1 MPILSNFPGG
11 AGSGSGGLTLA
22 AVSGITTQV
31 SSEKVYVKWTDPDD
45 LVVAGSTIAAWG
57 GTLLVRKAGS
67 APTSRRDGTI
77 VLDSKTRDAYK
88 NTYFCDSGL
97 SNGTKYY
104 YKFFPYTTANA
115 YTDSTDDEFN
125 AIPTVQVAGI
135 TSWNV
140 TGMSA
145 SSEAGN
151 GKMTVKWTDPS
162 ASISAD
168 GVTLASWASTTIV
181 VKSGS
186 YPTSKD
192 DSGAVYTLKVTTR
205 NRYSSTPLT
214 ITGLT
219 NGTKYYIAFFPET
232 TDGGINTSTSQ
243 RTTGT
248 ANRITI
254 ANVPAQSGTLTY
266 NKSSQS
272 PSWSNYNTT
281 YMTIGG
287 TTSGT
292 NAGNYTASFT
302 PKTDYRWSDGAT
314 TAKNVVWSIGKATG
328 TLTVSKTT
336 IKLSLSRLTDTFTI
350 GGNHD
355 GTLSVTSSA
364 TGVATVSRSGN
375 TVTVS
380 HVNQTNGEATITVS
394 CTAGTN
400 YSAPASKT
408 VKVTAEFI
416 LATLN
421 DNSWAAIH
429 SVSGTGAS
437 YWAVGDR
444 KAVAVSGT
452 VGTQAVNGTYY
463 AYIIGF
469 NHNSSKEGNGITFGT
484 FKTALSGGTDIC
496 LVDGKYDGYST
507 NGTKY
512 FNMNH
517 SSNTNSGGWKG
528 CDLRYDVLGSTN
540 TNDGDATATTATN
553 PVANTLMAALPSD
566 LRAVMQPMTIY
577 TDNTGGGSD
586 NASYVTIYRCVR
598 DKDIAWHCG
607 ANKYKHPECRNSNSI
622 GIEARPS
629 KINRKRVMASDTDWY
644 FEPKVVDNLVWLTKK
659 LMAQY
664 NIPADHVIRH
674 YDVTGKL
681 CPRPW
686 CCADMNVYYKT
697 SGDAQ
702 WEEFKKRISDGKE
715 EDEDMTLDTFK
726 ELMKEY
732 RAELQDNDCGT
743 WSKEAREWAI
753 SNGLINGTG
762 TEVNGEPN
770 YAWADQLTREQAAA
784 LFYRFAKLMGKA

>member
-31 SSEKVYVKWTDPDD
+31 SSGKVYVKWTDPDD

-125 AIPTVQVAGI
+125 ATPTVQVAGI

-140 TGMSA
+140 TSMSA
-145 SSEAGN
+145 SAEAGN
-151 GKMTVKWTDPS
+151 GKMTVKWTDPA
-162 ASISAD
+162 ASITAD
-168 GVTLASWASTTIV
+168 GVTLATWASTTIV

-192 DSGAVYTLKVTTR
+192 DSSAAYTLKVTTR
-205 NRYSSTPLT
+205 NQYSSTPLT

-232 TDGGINTSTSQ
+232 TDGGINTSTTQ

-254 ANVPAQSGTLTY
+254 ANVPSQSGTLTY

-281 YMTIGG
+281 YMTLGG

-292 NAGNYTASFT
+292 NAGSYTASFT
-302 PKTDYRWSDGAT
+302 PKTDYRWSDGTT
-314 TAKNVVWSIGKATG
+314 TAKSVTWSIGKATG
-328 TLTVSKTT
+328 TLTVSKTSIT
-336 IKLSLSRLTDTFTI
+336 LNLSTLTDTFTI
-350 GGNHD
+350 GGNYD
-355 GTLSVTSSA
+355 GTLSVTSNKTS
-364 TGVATVSRSGN
+364 VATVSRSG
-375 TVTVS
+375 TTATVS

-400 YSAPASKT
+400 YTAPTSKT
-408 VKVTAEFI
+408 VTVKAEFI

-452 VGTQAVNGTYY
+452 VGTQSVSGTYY
-463 AYIIGF
+463 VYIIGF
-469 NHNSSKEGNGITFGT
+469 NHNGATGIDFGT

-496 LVDGKYDGYST
+496 LIDAGYGNNYT

-566 LRAVMQPMTIY
+566 LRAVMKPMTIY
-577 TDNTGGGSD
+577 TDNTGGGS
-586 NASYVTIYRCVR
+586 NTASNVTASVDYLPLLAEYEIFGTRSY
-598 DKDIAWHCG
+598 
-607 ANKYKHPECRNSNSI
+607 ANSSEQNHQ
-622 GIEARPS
+622 
-629 KINRKRVMASDTDWY
+629 
-644 FEPKVVDNLVWLTKK
+644 
-659 LMAQY
+659 AQY
-664 NIPADHVIRH
+664 AYYSAGNSKVKYRH
-674 YDVTGKL
+674 SATSSTAWWWERS
-681 CPRPW
+681 P
-686 CCADMNVYYKT
+686 YYSY
-697 SGDAQ
+697 SGY
-702 WEEFKKRISDGKE
+702 FCYV
-715 EDEDMTLDTFK
+715 DT
-726 ELMKEY
+726 
-732 RAELQDNDCGT
+732 
-743 WSKEAREWAI
+743 
-753 SNGLINGTG
+753 NGTAG
-762 TEVNGEPN
+762 LSGARLSYGVAP
-770 YAWADQLTREQAAA
+770 AFRV
-784 LFYRFAKLMGKA
+784 

>member
-31 SSEKVYVKWTDPDD
+31 SSGKVYVKWTDPDD

-125 AIPTVQVAGI
+125 ATPTVQVAGI

-140 TGMSA
+140 TSMSA
-145 SSEAGN
+145 SAEAGN
-151 GKMTVKWTDPS
+151 GKMTVKWTDS
-162 ASISAD
+162 AASITAD
-168 GVTLASWASTTIV
+168 GVTLATWASTTIV

-192 DSGAVYTLKVTTR
+192 DSSAAYTLKVTTR
-205 NRYSSTPLT
+205 NQYSSTPLT

-272 PSWSNYNTT
+272 PSWSNYNTA

-302 PKTDYRWSDGAT
+302 PKTDYRWSDGTT

-336 IKLSLSRLTDTFTI
+336 IKLSLSKLTDTFTI
-350 GGNHD
+350 GGNYD

-452 VGTQAVNGTYY
+452 VGTQSVSGTYY
-463 AYIIGF
+463 VYIIGF
-469 NHNSSKEGNGITFGT
+469 NHNGATGIDFGT

-496 LVDGKYDGYST
+496 LIDGKYNNYST

-577 TDNTGGGSD
+577 TDNAGGGT
-586 NASYVTIYRCVR
+586 NTASNVTASVDYLPLLAEYEIFGTRSYANSSEQNHQAQYAYYSAGNSKVKYCHSATSST
-598 DKDIAWHCG
+598 AWWWERSPYYG
-607 ANKYKHPECRNSNSI
+607 NSNSFI
-622 GIEARPS
+622 VHTNGYASYDYARHSYGVAPAF
-629 KINRKRVMASDTDWY
+629 RV
-644 FEPKVVDNLVWLTKK
+644 
-659 LMAQY
+659 
-664 NIPADHVIRH
+664 
-674 YDVTGKL
+674 
-681 CPRPW
+681 
-686 CCADMNVYYKT
+686 
-697 SGDAQ
+697 
-702 WEEFKKRISDGKE
+702 
-715 EDEDMTLDTFK
+715 
-726 ELMKEY
+726 
-732 RAELQDNDCGT
+732 
-743 WSKEAREWAI
+743 
-753 SNGLINGTG
+753 
-762 TEVNGEPN
+762 
-770 YAWADQLTREQAAA
+770 
-784 LFYRFAKLMGKA
+784 

>member
-31 SSEKVYVKWTDPDD
+31 SSGKVYVKWTDPDD

-125 AIPTVQVAGI
+125 ATPTVQVAGI

-168 GVTLASWASTTIV
+168 GVTLATWASTTIV

-192 DSGAVYTLKVTTR
+192 DSSAAYTLKVTTR
-205 NRYSSTPLT
+205 NQYSSTPLT

-232 TDGGINTSTSQ
+232 TDGGINTSTTQ

-254 ANVPAQSGTLTY
+254 ANVPSQSGTLTY

-281 YMTIGG
+281 YMTLGG

-292 NAGNYTASFT
+292 NAGSYTASFT
-302 PKTDYRWSDGAT
+302 PKTDYRWSDGTT
-314 TAKNVVWSIGKATG
+314 TAKSVSWSIGKATG
-328 TLTVSKTT
+328 TLTVTPSSITLNSSAK
-336 IKLSLSRLTDTFTI
+336 SATFTI
-350 GGNHD
+350 GGNYD
-355 GTLSVTSSA
+355 GTLSVASSA
-364 TGVATVSRSGN
+364 TGVASVSRSGT

-380 HVNQTNGEATITVS
+380 SVGNTTGTAVITVS

-400 YSAPASKT
+400 YSAPANKT
-408 VKVTAEFI
+408 VQVTATFV
-416 LATLN
+416 TKVLN
-421 DNSWAAIH
+421 ENTWETISG
-429 SVSGTGAS
+429 VSADGTGAS
-437 YWAVGDR
+437 YWSVGDC
-444 KAVAVSGT
+444 KAVSVSGT
-452 VGTQAVNGTYY
+452 VGTQSISGTYY
-463 AYIIGF
+463 VYILGF
-469 NHNSSKEGNGITFGT
+469 NHNGATGIDFGT

-496 LVDGKYDGYST
+496 LIDGKYNNYST

-577 TDNTGGGSD
+577 TDNTGGGT
-586 NASYVTIYRCVR
+586 NTASNVTASVDYLPLLAEYEIFGTRSY
-598 DKDIAWHCG
+598 
-607 ANKYKHPECRNSNSI
+607 ANSSEQNHQ
-622 GIEARPS
+622 
-629 KINRKRVMASDTDWY
+629 
-644 FEPKVVDNLVWLTKK
+644 
-659 LMAQY
+659 AQY
-664 NIPADHVIRH
+664 AYYSAGNSKVKYCHSATSSTAWWWGRSPFCSYGYYFCFVGTNGNAYYSTARYSLGVAPAFRV
-674 YDVTGKL
+674 
-681 CPRPW
+681 
-686 CCADMNVYYKT
+686 
-697 SGDAQ
+697 
-702 WEEFKKRISDGKE
+702 
-715 EDEDMTLDTFK
+715 
-726 ELMKEY
+726 
-732 RAELQDNDCGT
+732 
-743 WSKEAREWAI
+743 
-753 SNGLINGTG
+753 
-762 TEVNGEPN
+762 
-770 YAWADQLTREQAAA
+770 
-784 LFYRFAKLMGKA
+784 

>member
-31 SSEKVYVKWTDPDD
+31 SSGKVYVKWTDPDD

-336 IKLSLSRLTDTFTI
+336 IKLSLSKLTDTFTI

-444 KAVAVSGT
+444 KAVTVNGT

-496 LVDGKYDGYST
+496 LVDGYYGSYST

-517 SSNTNSGGWKG
+517 SSNTNAGGWKG

-586 NASYVTIYRCVR
+586 NASYVTKTTDYLPLLAEYEIFGTRSYANSAEKNYQAQYAYYSAGNSKVKYRHSATSST
-598 DKDIAWHCG
+598 AWWWERSPNYNNSNNFCNVNTNG
-607 ANKYKHPECRNSNSI
+607 NANNNNARNSNGVAPDFVNQKWSGSI
-622 GIEARPS
+622 VVA
-629 KINRKRVMASDTDWY
+629 KRVNYDPYERRNTSRD
-644 FEPKVVDNLVWLTKK
+644 ESPKLPFDILTRTPPEYPCVHGERCI
-659 LMAQY
+659 L
-664 NIPADHVIRH
+664 
-674 YDVTGKL
+674 
-681 CPRPW
+681 PRFM
-686 CCADMNVYYKT
+686 CHELSRLD
-697 SGDAQ
+697 DA
-702 WEEFKKRISDGKE
+702 
-715 EDEDMTLDTFK
+715 
-726 ELMKEY
+726 
-732 RAELQDNDCGT
+732 LQDIC
-743 WSKEAREWAI
+743 
-753 SNGLINGTG
+753 
-762 TEVNGEPN
+762 TEGE
-770 YAWADQLTREQAAA
+770 
-784 LFYRFAKLMGKA
+784 

>member
-31 SSEKVYVKWTDPDD
+31 SSGKVYVKWTDPDD

-181 VKSGS
+181 VRSGS

-192 DSGAVYTLKVTTR
+192 DSSAVYTLKVTTR
-205 NRYSSTPLT
+205 NQYSSTPLT

-281 YMTIGG
+281 YMTLGG

-292 NAGNYTASFT
+292 NAGSYTASFT
-302 PKTDYRWSDGAT
+302 PKTDYRWSDGTT
-314 TAKNVVWSIGKATG
+314 TAKNVSWSIGKATG
-328 TLTVSKTT
+328 TLTVTPSSITLNSSAK
-336 IKLSLSRLTDTFTI
+336 SATFTI
-350 GGNHD
+350 GGNYD
-355 GTLSVTSSA
+355 GTLSVASSA
-364 TGVATVSRSGN
+364 TGVASVSRSGT

-380 HVNQTNGEATITVS
+380 SVGNTTGTAVITVS

-400 YSAPASKT
+400 YSAPANKT
-408 VKVTAEFI
+408 VQVTATFV
-416 LATLN
+416 TKVLN
-421 DNSWAAIH
+421 ENTWETISG
-429 SVSGTGAS
+429 VSADSTGAS

-452 VGTQAVNGTYY
+452 VGTQSVSGTYY
-463 AYIIGF
+463 VYIIGF
-469 NHNSSKEGNGITFGT
+469 NHNGATGIDFGT

-496 LVDGKYDGYST
+496 LIDAGYGNNYT

-566 LRAVMQPMTIY
+566 LRAVMKPMTIY
-577 TDNTGGGSD
+577 TDNTGGGS
-586 NASYVTIYRCVR
+586 NTASNVTASVDYLPLLAEYEIFGTRSY
-598 DKDIAWHCG
+598 
-607 ANKYKHPECRNSNSI
+607 ANSSEQNHQ
-622 GIEARPS
+622 
-629 KINRKRVMASDTDWY
+629 
-644 FEPKVVDNLVWLTKK
+644 
-659 LMAQY
+659 AQY
-664 NIPADHVIRH
+664 AYYSAGNSKVKYRHSATSSAARWWERSPYFNYSAGFCSVYTNGSANGSNAWYSYGVAPAFRV
-674 YDVTGKL
+674 
-681 CPRPW
+681 
-686 CCADMNVYYKT
+686 
-697 SGDAQ
+697 
-702 WEEFKKRISDGKE
+702 
-715 EDEDMTLDTFK
+715 
-726 ELMKEY
+726 
-732 RAELQDNDCGT
+732 
-743 WSKEAREWAI
+743 
-753 SNGLINGTG
+753 
-762 TEVNGEPN
+762 
-770 YAWADQLTREQAAA
+770 
-784 LFYRFAKLMGKA
+784 

>member
-31 SSEKVYVKWTDPDD
+31 SSGKVYVKWTDPDD

-336 IKLSLSRLTDTFTI
+336 IKLSLSKLTDTFTI

-380 HVNQTNGEATITVS
+380 HVHQTNGEATITVS

-586 NASYVTIYRCVR
+586 NASYVTKTTDYLPLLAEYEIFGTRTYANSAEKNYQAQYAYYSAGNSKVKYRHSATGST
-598 DKDIAWHCG
+598 AWWWERSPNYNNSNNFCNVNTNG
-607 ANKYKHPECRNSNSI
+607 NANNNNARNSNGVAPDFVNQKWSGSI
-622 GIEARPS
+622 VVAQ
-629 KINRKRVMASDTDWY
+629 RVNYDPYERRNTSRD
-644 FEPKVVDNLVWLTKK
+644 ESPKLPFDILTRTPPEYPCVHGERCI
-659 LMAQY
+659 L
-664 NIPADHVIRH
+664 
-674 YDVTGKL
+674 
-681 CPRPW
+681 PRFM
-686 CCADMNVYYKT
+686 CHELSRLD
-697 SGDAQ
+697 DA
-702 WEEFKKRISDGKE
+702 
-715 EDEDMTLDTFK
+715 
-726 ELMKEY
+726 
-732 RAELQDNDCGT
+732 LQDIC
-743 WSKEAREWAI
+743 
-753 SNGLINGTG
+753 
-762 TEVNGEPN
+762 TEGE
-770 YAWADQLTREQAAA
+770 
-784 LFYRFAKLMGKA
+784 

>member
-31 SSEKVYVKWTDPDD
+31 SSGKVYVKWTDPDD

-125 AIPTVQVAGI
+125 ATPTVQVAGI

-140 TGMSA
+140 TSMSA
-145 SSEAGN
+145 SAEAGN
-151 GKMTVKWTDPS
+151 GKMTVKWTDPA
-162 ASISAD
+162 ASITAD
-168 GVTLASWASTTIV
+168 GVTLATWASTTIV

-192 DSGAVYTLKVTTR
+192 DSSAAYTLKVTTR
-205 NRYSSTPLT
+205 NQYSSTPLT

-232 TDGGINTSTSQ
+232 TDGGINTSTTQ

-254 ANVPAQSGTLTY
+254 ANVPSQSGTLTY

-281 YMTIGG
+281 YMTLGG

-292 NAGNYTASFT
+292 NAGSYTASFT
-302 PKTDYRWSDGAT
+302 PKTDYRWSDGTT
-314 TAKNVVWSIGKATG
+314 TAKSVTWSIGKATG
-328 TLTVSKTT
+328 TLTVSKTSIT
-336 IKLSLSRLTDTFTI
+336 LNLSTLTDTFTI
-350 GGNHD
+350 GGNYD
-355 GTLSVTSSA
+355 GTLSVTSNKTS
-364 TGVATVSRSGN
+364 VATVSRSG
-375 TVTVS
+375 TTATVS

-400 YSAPASKT
+400 YTAPTSKT
-408 VKVTAEFI
+408 VTVKAEFI

-452 VGTQAVNGTYY
+452 VGTQSVSGTYY
-463 AYIIGF
+463 VYIIGF
-469 NHNSSKEGNGITFGT
+469 NHNGATGIDFGT

-496 LVDGKYDGYST
+496 LIDAGYGNNYT

-566 LRAVMQPMTIY
+566 LRAVMKPMTIY
-577 TDNTGGGSD
+577 TDNTGGGS
-586 NASYVTIYRCVR
+586 NTASNVTASVDYLPLLAEYEIFGTRSY
-598 DKDIAWHCG
+598 
-607 ANKYKHPECRNSNSI
+607 ANSSEQNHQ
-622 GIEARPS
+622 
-629 KINRKRVMASDTDWY
+629 
-644 FEPKVVDNLVWLTKK
+644 
-659 LMAQY
+659 AQY
-664 NIPADHVIRH
+664 AYYSAGNSKVKYRH
-674 YDVTGKL
+674 SATSSAAWWWERS
-681 CPRPW
+681 PRYSGSSYF
-686 CCADMNVYYKT
+686 CYVYA
-697 SGDAQ
+697 SGDA
-702 WEEFKKRISDGKE
+702 SYDYAG
-715 EDEDMTLDTFK
+715 
-726 ELMKEY
+726 
-732 RAELQDNDCGT
+732 NSCGV
-743 WSKEAREWAI
+743 APAFR
-753 SNGLINGTG
+753 
-762 TEVNGEPN
+762 V
-770 YAWADQLTREQAAA
+770 
-784 LFYRFAKLMGKA
+784 

>member
-31 SSEKVYVKWTDPDD
+31 SSGKVYVKWTDPDD

-125 AIPTVQVAGI
+125 ATPTVQVAGI

-140 TGMSA
+140 TSMSA
-145 SSEAGN
+145 SAEAGN
-151 GKMTVKWTDPS
+151 GKMTVKWTDPA
-162 ASISAD
+162 ASITAD
-168 GVTLASWASTTIV
+168 GVTLATWASTTIV

-192 DSGAVYTLKVTTR
+192 DSSAAYTLKVTTR
-205 NRYSSTPLT
+205 NQYSSTPLT

-232 TDGGINTSTSQ
+232 TDGGINTSTTQ

-254 ANVPAQSGTLTY
+254 ANVPSQSGTLTY

-281 YMTIGG
+281 YMTLGG

-292 NAGNYTASFT
+292 NAGSYTASFT
-302 PKTDYRWSDGAT
+302 PKTDYRWSDGTT
-314 TAKNVVWSIGKATG
+314 TAKSVTWSIGKATG
-328 TLTVSKTT
+328 TLTVSKTSIT
-336 IKLSLSRLTDTFTI
+336 LNLSTLTDTFTI
-350 GGNHD
+350 GGNYD
-355 GTLSVTSSA
+355 GTLSVTSNKTS
-364 TGVATVSRSGN
+364 VATVSRSG
-375 TVTVS
+375 TTATVS

-400 YSAPASKT
+400 YTAPTSKT
-408 VKVTAEFI
+408 VTVKAEFI

-452 VGTQAVNGTYY
+452 VGTQSVSGTYY
-463 AYIIGF
+463 VYIIGF
-469 NHNSSKEGNGITFGT
+469 NHNGATGIDFGT

-496 LVDGKYDGYST
+496 LIDAGYGNNYT

-566 LRAVMQPMTIY
+566 LRAVMKPMTIY
-577 TDNTGGGSD
+577 TDNTGGGSNTASNVTASVDYLPLLAEYEIFGTRSYANSSEQNHQAQYAYYSAGNSKVKYRHSATSSTAWWWERSPRYD
-586 NASYVTIYRCVR
+586 NSASFCVVNTNGS
-598 DKDIAWHCG
+598 ASNNY
-607 ANKYKHPECRNSNSI
+607 ARNSN
-622 GIEARPS
+622 GVAPAF
-629 KINRKRVMASDTDWY
+629 RV
-644 FEPKVVDNLVWLTKK
+644 
-659 LMAQY
+659 
-664 NIPADHVIRH
+664 
-674 YDVTGKL
+674 
-681 CPRPW
+681 
-686 CCADMNVYYKT
+686 
-697 SGDAQ
+697 
-702 WEEFKKRISDGKE
+702 
-715 EDEDMTLDTFK
+715 
-726 ELMKEY
+726 
-732 RAELQDNDCGT
+732 
-743 WSKEAREWAI
+743 
-753 SNGLINGTG
+753 
-762 TEVNGEPN
+762 
-770 YAWADQLTREQAAA
+770 
-784 LFYRFAKLMGKA
+784 